1 MPPILF
7 ASLGER
13 DLTQTG
19 DHSKQATAIK
29 GIYGKITVLQSEKT
43 VQAELACSRLSDS
56 GEHGKEKGTR
66 LSRSLEQAKAEF
78 EMFRSR
84 RRSSCRHMR
93 QLLTLTGLTFPEKYE
108 PVP

>member
-1 MPPILF
+1 MGKTGKKK
-7 ASLGER
+7 AR
-13 DLTQTG
+13 D
-19 DHSKQATAIK
+19 
-29 GIYGKITVLQSEKT
+29 V
-43 VQAELACSRLSDS
+43 
-56 GEHGKEKGTR
+56 
-66 LSRSLEQAKAEF
+66 SRSLEQAKAEF